1 MSANNNEYSIGIYD
15 ILKHIEELIEESPRP
30 TFGGNDKRVVSI
42 QDIKELLAD
51 VRAVIAEDVRRAN
64 GVLIEADRIV
74 EGAENQADMLT
85 QDSENRAQELISN
98 AQANA
103 EDIIESAQQEANQIV
118 SSARRRAMEIQD
130 AAVLEYERLIAEQS
144 VYSEAQRRGAAVKAK
159 AEASAKMVY
168 NESLVYA
175 DNIMKEVSRM
185 LLAHEK
191 QLASIRTM
199 LEENRK
205 ELNESMIPDEPD
217 AAKAASIDQE
227 QKVQPPQQKNA
238 EPQQRVSPVAQQNSS
253 VSQQKPEPA
262 SASFKTEEQAEFDE
276 ILQNR
281 VDEDEDKP
289 KKRGGIFGK
298 VKSFIVGTV
307 TDDDDDE
314 DDDI

>member
-1 MSANNNEYSIGIYD
+1 MSANNEYSIGIYD

-30 TFGGNDKRVVSI
+30 TFGGNDKRIVSI

-74 EGAENQADMLT
+74 EGAENQADMLA
-85 QDSENRAQELISN
+85 QDSENRANELIN
-98 AQANA
+98 AARANA
-103 EDIIESAQQEANQIV
+103 EEIVERAQQEANQIV

-130 AAVLEYERLIAEQS
+130 AAALEYERLVEEQN
-144 VYSEAQRRGAAVKAK
+144 VYSEAQRRGAAIKAK
-159 AEASAKMVY
+159 AEASARMVY

-175 DNIMKEVSRM
+175 DDVMKEVSRM

-191 QLASIRTM
+191 QLSSIRTM

-205 ELNESMIPDEPD
+205 ELNESMMPDGSD
-217 AAKAASIDQE
+217 APKAAPVDQE
-227 QKVQPPQQKNA
+227 QKAGQK
-238 EPQQRVSPVAQQNSS
+238 AQA
-253 VSQQKPEPA
+253 SQQKKPA
-262 SASFKTEEQAEFDE
+262 SQQKDEPSEANFKAEEQEEIDE

-289 KKRGGIFGK
+289 KKKGGIFDR
-298 VKSFIVGTV
+298 VKSFIVGNDT
-307 TDDDDDE
+307 DDE
-314 DDDI
+314 DDDDDDI